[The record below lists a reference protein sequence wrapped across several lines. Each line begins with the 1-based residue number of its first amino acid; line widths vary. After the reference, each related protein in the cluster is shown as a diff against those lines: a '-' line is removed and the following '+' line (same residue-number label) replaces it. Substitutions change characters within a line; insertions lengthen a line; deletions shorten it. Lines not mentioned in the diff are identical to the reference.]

1 MSANNKSLDAEIAII
16 GAGVAGL
23 AAAKKLQALDKSFVL
38 LEASHRFGGRA
49 YTEQLEEDIP
59 FDLGAHWIHSDKLN
73 PFVDIAKRHGARLED
88 ETEHY
93 TAGAYFEDDH
103 WLPESSASEFG
114 EYFDAQFDAL
124 KRAAAAGDKRSVMD
138 VIDNDSRWAPYFYL
152 FFGQD
157 YTCDVDMVSA
167 SDAAAYIKSGT
178 DLAVANGFGSLVADW
193 GSDVPVSLN
202 CAVQEIDWSANPV
215 KLTTSKGVMR
225 VGKVIL
231 TVSTGVLA
239 TRQIR
244 FTPELPEWKTTAIQS
259 LPMGSCTRVG
269 LTFDKP
275 FLDGLAREFTIRVG
289 DDQPLHF
296 RNRPCGFPCVE
307 IATGGRL
314 AEWMEKSGE
323 EATIEFI
330 IGTLRHAL
338 GNNANMRPRRKIVS
352 AWTGD
357 AWTKGSYSYAVPGA
371 QQQRAQL
378 AEAIDDRLYFAGEAT
393 SADYYSTVHGAYFS
407 GRDVASLI
415 NQAD

>member
-1 MSANNKSLDAEIAII
+1 MNEHSKSLDADIAIV

-23 AAAKKLQALDKSFVL
+23 AAARELQRSGSRIVL
-38 LEASHRFGGRA
+38 LEASHRIGGRA
-49 YTEQLEEDIP
+49 YTEQLETDIP
-59 FDLGAHWIHSDKLN
+59 FDLGAHWIHSNKIN
-73 PFVDIAKRHGARLED
+73 PFVEIAKRHAVRLED

-93 TAGAYFEDDH
+93 TAGAYFEDDR
-103 WLPESSASEFG
+103 WLPAWSAAEFG
-114 EYFDAQFDAL
+114 AYFDEQFDAL
-124 KRAAAAGDKRSVMD
+124 KRAAQMGDERSVMD
-138 VIDNDSRWAPYFYL
+138 VIDTESRWVPYFNL

-167 SDAAAYIKSGT
+167 SDAAAYIESGI
-178 DLAVANGFGSLVADW
+178 DLAVADGFGALVTEW
-193 GSDVPVSLN
+193 GSDIPVALN
-202 CAVQEIDWSANPV
+202 AAVQEIDWSGTEV
-215 KLTTSKGVMR
+215 KLKTNSGVLR

-244 FTPELPEWKTTAIQS
+244 FTPELPDWKMAAIRD

-269 LTFDKP
+269 LTFNEP
-275 FLDGLAREFTIRVG
+275 FLDELADEFTIRVG
-289 DDQPLHF
+289 NDQPLHF
-296 RNRPCGFPCVE
+296 RNRPCGYSCVE

-330 IGTLRHAL
+330 IDRLRQAL
-338 GNNANMRPRRKIVS
+338 GNKTKMTLRRKIVS

-371 QQQRAQL
+371 QLQRTRL
-378 AEAIDDRLYFAGEAT
+378 AEGIDERLFFAGEAT
-393 SADYYSTVHGAYFS
+393 SVDYYATVHGAYFS
-407 GRDVASLI
+407 GQDIASQI
-415 NQAD
+415 IQ